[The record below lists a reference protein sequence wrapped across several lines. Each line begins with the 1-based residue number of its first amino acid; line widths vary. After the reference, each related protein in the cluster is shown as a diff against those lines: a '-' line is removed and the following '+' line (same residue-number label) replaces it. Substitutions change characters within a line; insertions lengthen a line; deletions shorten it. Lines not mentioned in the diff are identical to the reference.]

1 MKDKAVI
8 GQDAYFHTDQK
19 AMSYLDI
26 VLCIPLIWGLYK
38 GFTKGLIIQ
47 VASLLALIL
56 GIYGA
61 IMFSNLTQELLTS
74 NFRIENKY
82 VPITSFA
89 VTFIGIVIGVHF
101 LGKMIEKMINMI
113 ALGIFNKLLGAVFGL
128 LKMALLLS
136 ALVFVFEVVD
146 QQLAL
151 VPQKT
156 KNESVLYGP
165 MNQLIPAISPGA
177 KKILEGNAVQMPI

>member
-1 MKDKAVI
+1 MN
-8 GQDAYFHTDQK
+8 
-19 AMSYLDI
+19 YLDI
-26 VLCIPLIWGLYK
+26 ILCIPLVWGLYK

-47 VASLLALIL
+47 VASLLALAL

-61 IMFSNLTQELLTS
+61 VMFSTLTQELLSS
-74 NFRIENKY
+74 NFQIDNKY
-82 VPITSFA
+82 VPITAFA
-89 VTFIGIVIGVHF
+89 ITFIGIVIGVHF
-101 LGKMIEKMINMI
+101 LGKMIERMINMI

-151 VPQKT
+151 VPK
-156 KNESVLYGP
+156 KIKKESVLYGP
-165 MNQLIPAISPGA
+165 MSELIPTIAPSA
-177 KKILEGNAVQMPI
+177 KKMLQINTAD